1 MGAEAFGQFVCV
13 QLGGAVFSV
22 SGGLTGA
29 QWIIC
34 LLFGAGEIPW
44 NLLVCCVPADYVP
57 DALLNFKDL
66 ENVQLRG
73 GNLEGCLSIWYMVID
88 GMKKVL
94 DIEMLEFIFFE
105 AIKDQREL
113 AEDIRP

>member
-1 MGAEAFGQFVCV
+1 MCPSVCSSVRSQLIMGAEAFGQFVCV

-57 DALLNFKDL
+57 DALLNFDKRL
-66 ENVQLRG
+66 EVRLHCFAAR
-73 GNLEGCLSIWYMVID
+73 
-88 GMKKVL
+88 
-94 DIEMLEFIFFE
+94 
-105 AIKDQREL
+105 
-113 AEDIRP
+113 RPLTCERHALLC